1 MVYQKVVL
9 IKNKSFDFL
18 FLFFLFDNYKDRKEN
33 NSILTLFVNE
43 NK

>member
-18 FLFFLFDNYKDRKEN
+18 FFLFLFDNYKDRKEN